1 VGQAV
6 QKVVTSNVSDIYAMG
21 GEPSGIVF
29 TSGLPEKC
37 GEEDLVSIVDGLQR
51 SCGAYGMRL
60 FGGDT
65 VLSPSG
71 YFFDVAIIGS
81 MPEGFA
87 PFMRSGARPGDL
99 LVLFGEVG
107 GSLAGLRLLEGIS
120 GGDSA
125 GLLDSILPPPGQRH
139 CLQETSVTL
148 SVDNTRA
155 DIEAMC
161 AAKDLPA
168 GAEEAMALISRHIS
182 PLSLKPS
189 VNGSAAWAPKVT
201 AMIDISDGL
210 GKDLTTL
217 CTESGVGA
225 VIAEE
230 KIPVPAPL
238 AGAMGADRGNLT
250 RFALSSGEEYVALA
264 AVAPGDVPPGAVVIG
279 AVTEKAGGLL
289 LEDADGGMRPLP
301 PAGYEHEF
309 GTTGLE

>member
-1 VGQAV
+1 
-6 QKVVTSNVSDIYAMG
+6 MG

-29 TSGLPEKC
+29 TSGLPERC
-37 GEEDLVSIVDGLQR
+37 NEEDLVSIVDGLQR
-51 SCGAYGMRL
+51 SCGVYGMRL

-87 PFMRSGARPGDL
+87 PFRRSGARPGDL

-120 GGDSA
+120 GGGSA
-125 GLLDSILPPPGQRH
+125 GPLDSILPPPERRL
-139 CLQETSVTL
+139 CLHEAYGTL

-155 DIEAMC
+155 DIAAMC
-161 AAKDLPA
+161 TRKDLPG
-168 GAEEAMALISRHIS
+168 GAEEALALISRHIS

-189 VNGSAAWAPKVT
+189 VNGAPEWASKVK

-217 CTESGVGA
+217 CAESGVGA
-225 VIAEE
+225 VISEE
-230 KIPVPAPL
+230 KIPIPA
-238 AGAMGADRGNLT
+238 AVVGALEADRGELT

-264 AVAPGDVPPGAVVIG
+264 AVDQGSVPPGAVVIG
-279 AVTEKAGGLL
+279 AVTEEAGGLL
-289 LEDADGGMRPLP
+289 IEDRDGGIRRLP
-301 PAGYEHEF
+301 PEGYEHEF
-309 GTTGLE
+309 GKAGLE

>member
-1 VGQAV
+1 M
-6 QKVVTSNVSDIYAMG
+6 SDIYAMG

-29 TSGLPEKC
+29 TSGLPDSC

-65 VLSPSG
+65 VLSPTG

-81 MPEGFA
+81 MPEGFV
-87 PFMRSGARPGDL
+87 PFRRSGARPGDL

-120 GGDSA
+120 GGGSA
-125 GLLDSILPPPGQRH
+125 GILDPILPPHEERL
-139 CLQETSVTL
+139 CLHEAYGTL

-155 DIEAMC
+155 DIAAMC
-161 AAKDLPA
+161 ASKDFPE
-168 GAEEAMALISRHIS
+168 GAEETLALISRHIS

-189 VNGSAAWAPKVT
+189 VNGSQAWAPKVT

-217 CTESGVGA
+217 CAESGVGA
-225 VIAEE
+225 VISEE
-230 KIPVPAPL
+230 KIPIPASV
-238 AGAMGADRGNLT
+238 ASAMEADRDKLT
-250 RFALSSGEEYVALA
+250 IFALSSGEEYVALA
-264 AVAPGDVPPGAVVIG
+264 AVDPGDVPPGAAVIG
-279 AVTEKAGGLL
+279 AVTEEGGGLL
-289 LEDADGGMRPLP
+289 LEDADGGMKPLP
-301 PAGYEHEF
+301 AVGYEHEF
-309 GTTGLE
+309 QERQG